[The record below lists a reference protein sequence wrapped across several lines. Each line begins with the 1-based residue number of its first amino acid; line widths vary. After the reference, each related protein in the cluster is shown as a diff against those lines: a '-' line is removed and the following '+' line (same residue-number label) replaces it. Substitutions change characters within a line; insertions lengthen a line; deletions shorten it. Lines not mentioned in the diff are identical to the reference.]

1 MESYERSNFK
11 ITSSIARGKINNQ
24 TSILTQNDDRK
35 SNHFNYN
42 IWVIPLGISKAFESI
57 HTPCMHCRKMKFSIK
72 DFFSK
77 CDQIRSFL
85 RIWSHLLKIS
95 LMENFI
101 LYVVML
107 HIMLILIHD
116 LVLNVRLG
124 KTTGEDILT
133 KIGITQTDFLSALL
147 FIFYLAKTINQLPD

>member
-1 MESYERSNFK
+1 MELYERSNFK
-11 ITSSIARGKINNQ
+11 ITSSIARETINNQ

-77 CDQIRSFL
+77 CDQIRSL
-85 RIWSHLLKIS
+85 VLIWFHAVARLFIDARGGLILSSDIPFDLHAKIWLVLGILLKY
-95 LMENFI
+95 LQ
-101 LYVVML
+101 
-107 HIMLILIHD
+107 
-116 LVLNVRLG
+116 
-124 KTTGEDILT
+124 TG
-133 KIGITQTDFLSALL
+133 
-147 FIFYLAKTINQLPD
+147 